1 MHLNWQPS
9 TDLTGAPILTS
20 VDPAESDEL
29 GRLAAGRRV
38 LEIGS
43 AHGYSAVV
51 MALAGAEHVTAVDN
65 HSGGTWLGDTRTIM
79 EGNLG
84 AYGVTDRVTIVQAD
98 SRDAL
103 AALDEQGE
111 RFGLIFIDG
120 DHTRAGATAD
130 ISGSLPLLEAGGVLA
145 VHDYGETCCCPEV
158 RLAVDAALGWMETRA
173 AGTRAPQ
180 VVGTLWLKRL

>member
-1 MHLNWQPS
+1 MHLPWRE
-9 TDLTGAPILTS
+9 LAPGDGPPVMTS
-20 VDPAESDEL
+20 LLEEEAAEL
-29 GRLAAGRRV
+29 GRLASGRRV

-84 AYGVTDRVTIVQAD
+84 AYGVAERVTIVQAD

-103 AALDEQGE
+103 AALGEQGE

-130 ISGSLPLLEAGGVLA
+130 INGSLPLLEAGGVLA

-158 RLAVDAALGWMETRA
+158 APAVDAALGWLETRA
-173 AGTRAPQ
+173 AGTRPPQ